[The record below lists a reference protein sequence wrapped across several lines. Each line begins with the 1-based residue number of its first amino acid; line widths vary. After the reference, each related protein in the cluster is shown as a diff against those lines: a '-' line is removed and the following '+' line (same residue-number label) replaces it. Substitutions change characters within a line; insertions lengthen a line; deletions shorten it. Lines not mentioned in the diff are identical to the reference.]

1 MSSARAGS
9 RRIASARPWTR
20 PWKRRMKARPASAS
34 PKVRPARRA
43 SSESP
48 SGGADE
54 PMDPTLPT
62 SRGAPRF
69 RLAGPPSLATGVCT
83 VCQDPLSVAAG
94 VAVVVFLVDLGAGGA
109 DRIPVRDADALH
121 VSGGGVAAVGIE
133 QVAVVGDLPGDLPGG
148 CAKLRGVDARP
159 GRRRGAGGE
168 GRPYLGARPGAGA
181 RRAVVLLEEVE
192 RAAGAVDQDR
202 SLGRVLG
209 HTDRRAGPAAADAA
223 GLARRRVTGPAGGE
237 GEAEGRQRHTEKPLH
252 RGYLLVVARSYGRPA
267 DRDLSR
273 TGPSPAIRGD

>member
-168 GRPYLGARPGAGA
+168 G
-181 RRAVVLLEEVE
+181 
-192 RAAGAVDQDR
+192 
-202 SLGRVLG
+202 
-209 HTDRRAGPAAADAA
+209 
-223 GLARRRVTGPAGGE
+223 
-237 GEAEGRQRHTEKPLH
+237 EAEGRQRHTEKPLH

-273 TGPSPAIRGD
+273 TGPKPAIRGD